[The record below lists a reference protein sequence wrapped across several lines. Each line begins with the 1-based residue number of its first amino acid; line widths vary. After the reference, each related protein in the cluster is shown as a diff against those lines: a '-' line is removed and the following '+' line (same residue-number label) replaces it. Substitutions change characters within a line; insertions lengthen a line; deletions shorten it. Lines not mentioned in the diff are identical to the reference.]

1 MPESVK
7 ISQALGNG
15 SIIKDPQDLKAESN
29 VKSQVV
35 FKREARY
42 GAHNYE
48 PIPVALTRGQ
58 GKCSCFDFI
67 HLLCTIFC
75 NRNTVHDIKFW
86 VCLFYINKARAK
98 N

>member
-7 ISQALGNG
+7 ISQAVSNG

-29 VKSQVV
+29 VKSLMV
-35 FKREARY
+35 FKRESRY

-58 GKCSCFDFI
+58 GKLYNHS
-67 HLLCTIFC
+67 LLLLLFAYFCTISC
-75 NRNTVHDIKFW
+75 MS
-86 VCLFYINKARAK
+86 
-98 N
+98 

>member
-1 MPESVK
+1 MLSVHVKSIMPESVK
-7 ISQALGNG
+7 ISQAVGNG

-29 VKSQVV
+29 VKSRMV

-58 GKCSCFDFI
+58 GKLCIIYDLYVVG
-67 HLLCTIFC
+67 LLSI
-75 NRNTVHDIKFW
+75 I
-86 VCLFYINKARAK
+86 
-98 N
+98 